1 MQYHLSLAKEIW
13 INHEGQRNSTMTEV
27 GLSVL
32 FRERL
37 ALVERRSIGLIT
49 NQTGID
55 PQFRSNLTL
64 FAEHPKI
71 QFVALFSPEHGIS
84 GSAQAA
90 IHVPSAVDRGRQI
103 PVYSLYGE
111 TRQPTPEMLAGIDV
125 LVYDIQDV
133 GSRFYTYI
141 STLLRAMKAAAS
153 NSVGFIVLDRPNP
166 IRGDRVEGN
175 QLQPAFQ
182 SFVGEAAVTIRHGMT
197 VGELAQFCKAEL
209 DFASSQLEIVP
220 MHGWRRGMWYDQ
232 TGLPWV
238 PPSPNMPTV
247 ETATLYPG
255 TCLIEG
261 TNLSEGRGTTKPF
274 EWIGAPWID
283 PERWAD
289 TLNNLDLPGTHFR
302 PIRFTPAFSKYA
314 DHTCQGV
321 QVHVTDR
328 DQFKPVDV
336 GLHLI
341 ATARQEYSDRF
352 EFIENRGRYFFD
364 LLAGTDELRLRLMKC
379 ESPTEIVQSWE
390 AEVEKFTERCRPY
403 LLYD

>member
-1 MQYHLSLAKEIW
+1 
-13 INHEGQRNSTMTEV
+13 MTEV

-32 FRERL
+32 FREGMGC
-37 ALVERRSIGLIT
+37 VEGQSIGLIT

-64 FAEHPKI
+64 FAEHPK
-71 QFVALFSPEHGIS
+71 VRLAALFSPEHGIS
-84 GSAQAA
+84 GTAQAGIQTASA
-90 IHVPSAVDRGRQI
+90 IGKGRQVPI
-103 PVYSLYGE
+103 HSLYGE
-111 TRQPTPEMLAGIDV
+111 TRQPTPEMLDGIDV

-141 STLLRAMKAAAS
+141 STMLRAMSAAAA
-153 NSVGFIVLDRPNP
+153 NSVDFIVLDRPNP

-175 QLQPAFQ
+175 LLQPAFR
-182 SFVGEAAVTIRHGMT
+182 SFVGETTIPIRHGMT
-197 VGELAQFCKAEL
+197 VGELALFCKAEL
-209 DFASSQLEIVP
+209 DFAFSSRLQVVP
-220 MHGWRRGMWYDQ
+220 MHGWRREVWYDQ
-232 TGLPWV
+232 TGLTWV

-274 EWIGAPWID
+274 EWIGAPWINPD
-283 PERWAD
+283 RWGD
-289 TLNNLDLPGTHFR
+289 TLNNLDLPGVHFR
-302 PIRFTPAFSKYA
+302 PIQFTPTFSKYA
-314 DHTCQGV
+314 EQECHGV
-321 QVHVTDR
+321 QVHLTDR

-341 ATARQEYSDRF
+341 ATAQQDYSDRF
-352 EFIENRGRYFFD
+352 EFLENKGRYFFD
-364 LLAGTDELRLRLMKC
+364 LLAGTDELRLRLMKR

-390 AEVEKFTERCRPY
+390 AGVTKFIERCRPH